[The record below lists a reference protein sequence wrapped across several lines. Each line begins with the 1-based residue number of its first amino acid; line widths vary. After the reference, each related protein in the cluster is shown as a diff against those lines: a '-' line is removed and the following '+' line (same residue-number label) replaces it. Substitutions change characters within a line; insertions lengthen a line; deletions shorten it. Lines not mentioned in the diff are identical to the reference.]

1 MYARTPDPNRGGVRI
16 PENYGGHAFS
26 RSGAYSDMPPP
37 TRIEP
42 YPTDERRSPPPEPQ
56 KHLSEIP
63 PEPEPEAMR
72 EAEEPAAL
80 PTIAS
85 PPSACEP
92 PAPCRSIFSS
102 LIPPSASASARF
114 PFGHGIGSEE
124 LLIIAM
130 MLTVYLAEGES
141 ADSELLLLLGLLLFA
156 G

>member
-1 MYARTPDPNRGGVRI
+1 MYARTPDPNRQGVKI

-37 TRIEP
+37 ARVEPYLTDDYQNTPPEP
-42 YPTDERRSPPPEPQ
+42 YPSPQ
-56 KHLSEIP
+56 DTRF
-63 PEPEPEAMR
+63 EPEDTQQPQGSER
-72 EAEEPAAL
+72 LPL
-80 PTIAS
+80 PT
-85 PPSACEP
+85 SAMPKSEQG
-92 PAPCRSIFSS
+92 AINRSIFSS
-102 LIPPSASASARF
+102 LIPPSASASAHF

-124 LLIIAM
+124 LLIIAL

>member
-37 TRIEP
+37 TRVEP
-42 YPTDERRSPPPEPQ
+42 YQPDERQNPAPELYPSAQ
-56 KHLSEIP
+56 DNRF
-63 PEPEPEAMR
+63 EPEPPQEPK
-72 EAEEPAAL
+72 EAEKLPL
-80 PTIAS
+80 PTSA
-85 PPSACEP
+85 PSDREQGETS
-92 PAPCRSIFSS
+92 RSIFSS
-102 LIPPSASASARF
+102 LIPPSASASAHF

>member
-1 MYARTPDPNRGGVRI
+1 MYARTPDPNRQGVKI

-37 TRIEP
+37 ARVEPYLTDDYQNTPPEP
-42 YPTDERRSPPPEPQ
+42 YPSPQ
-56 KHLSEIP
+56 DTRF
-63 PEPEPEAMR
+63 EPEDTQQPQGSER
-72 EAEEPAAL
+72 LPL
-80 PTIAS
+80 PTSVPTDREQA
-85 PPSACEP
+85 ATG
-92 PAPCRSIFSS
+92 RSIFSS
-102 LIPPSASASARF
+102 LIPPSASASAHF

-124 LLIIAM
+124 LLIIAL

>member
-1 MYARTPDPNRGGVRI
+1 MYARTPDQNRQGVKI

-37 TRIEP
+37 TKVEP
-42 YPTDERRSPPPEPQ
+42 YPTDERRSPPPDPQ
-56 KHLSEIP
+56 KHLSDLP
-63 PEPEPEAMR
+63 PDPEVMR
-72 EAEEPAAL
+72 EAEDSSAL
-80 PTIAS
+80 PAIAS

-92 PAPCRSIFSS
+92 PTPGRSIFSS
-102 LIPPSASASARF
+102 LIPPSASASSRF

-130 MLTVYLAEGES
+130 MLTVYLAEGEC